1 MVDFQSVIIIFYAF
15 AQKILLLFL
24 KIIIVYKPNLLIFN
38 SIPKIVQE
46 ETKETK
52 PYLGLS

>member
-1 MVDFQSVIIIFYAF
+1 MFFG
-15 AQKILLLFL
+15 QKILLLFPE
-24 KIIIVYKPNLLIFN
+24 IIIVYKPNLLIFN
-38 SIPKIVQE
+38 NILKIFRE